1 MNKYWFKPKKIGWGI
16 TPISWEGWLVTLLLV
31 FCLLIEVYLND
42 KTNFYGVLVMAFE
55 MFVSIVVFIFIFRK
69 KIKKTG

>member
-31 FCLLIEVYLND
+31 FCLLIEIYLND